1 MKIEVVYKGCG
12 EELQNFIFE
21 YCETTTLADL
31 LNELGLNPLDVYTD
45 KENHLCHYTL
55 GENVYLAVKYIVKD
69 GIVKWIVPVEQCTIE
84 EYLNQFNLTSII
96 WYKPDGVGACG
107 IESFWNFLIAVI
119 NGAYTRIDFIVTMV
133 DFFKLGKSVTSYINK
148 KFLHIPGGTFP
159 PVDNE
164 YVNQFICEKK
174 IWSIDEFM
182 YQFDLDDKEF
192 ARFLLYINGYIY
204 DELTNLYFFSNELHM
219 RNKRKYNEALQEYSN
234 SLNRTL
240 G

>member
-21 YCETTTLADL
+21 YGETTTLADL
-31 LNELGLNPLDVYTD
+31 LNELGLNPLDCVD
-45 KENHLCHYTL
+45 KENNLCHYPR

-96 WYKPDGVGACG
+96 WYKSDENGAG
-107 IESFWNFLIAVI
+107 EIESFWNFLIAVI
-119 NGAYTRIDFIVTMV
+119 NGVYSKIDFIVTMV
-133 DFFKLGKSVTSYINK
+133 EFFKLGKSVTSYINN
-148 KFLHIPGGTFP
+148 KFLHIPDGVFP

-204 DELTNLYFFSNELHM
+204 DELTNLYFFS
-219 RNKRKYNEALQEYSN
+219 KS
-234 SLNRTL
+234 
-240 G
+240 

>member
-1 MKIEVVYKGCG
+1 MKIEVAYKVCG

-21 YCETTTLADL
+21 YGETTTLADL
-31 LNELGLNPLDVYTD
+31 LNELGLNHSDILTD

-55 GENVYLAVKYIVKD
+55 GENVYLAVKYIVED

-84 EYLNQFNLTSII
+84 EYLNQFNLPSII
-96 WYKPDGVGACG
+96 WYRPGGIGAFG

-119 NGAYTRIDFIVTMV
+119 NGVYTKIDFIVTMV
-133 DFFKLGKSVTSYINK
+133 EFFKLGKSVTSYISK
-148 KFLHIPGGTFP
+148 KFLHIPDGVFL

>member
-31 LNELGLNPLDVYTD
+31 LNELELNPLDVYMD
-45 KENHLCHYTL
+45 KENHLCHYTR
-55 GENVYLAVKYIVKD
+55 GEKFDLAVKYIVKD
-69 GIVKWIVPVEQCTIE
+69 GIVKWVVPAEQCTIE

-96 WYKPDGVGACG
+96 WYKPGDIGACG

-119 NGAYTRIDFIVTMV
+119 NGVYTKIDFIVTMV
-133 DFFKLGKSVTSYINK
+133 EFFKLGKSVTSYINN
-148 KFLHIPGGTFP
+148 KFLHIPDAVFP

-182 YQFDLDDKEF
+182 YQFDLDDKDKYFCCF
-192 ARFLLYINGYIY
+192 AVDGSSCNV
-204 DELTNLYFFSNELHM
+204 LHIL
-219 RNKRKYNEALQEYSN
+219 RER
-234 SLNRTL
+234 
-240 G
+240 

>member
-1 MKIEVVYKGCG
+1 M
-12 EELQNFIFE
+12 
-21 YCETTTLADL
+21 
-31 LNELGLNPLDVYTD
+31 
-45 KENHLCHYTL
+45 
-55 GENVYLAVKYIVKD
+55 
-69 GIVKWIVPVEQCTIE
+69 
-84 EYLNQFNLTSII
+84 
-96 WYKPDGVGACG
+96 
-107 IESFWNFLIAVI
+107 IAVI

-133 DFFKLGKSVTSYINK
+133 DFFKLGKSVTSYINN
-148 KFLHIPGGTFP
+148 KFLHIPDAVFP

-174 IWSIDEFM
+174 VWSIDEFM
-182 YQFDLDDKEF
+182 YEFDLDDKEF

>member
-1 MKIEVVYKGCG
+1 MKIEVVYKGCE

-21 YCETTTLADL
+21 YGATTTLADL
-31 LNELGLNPLDVYTD
+31 LNELGLNHSDILTD

-55 GENVYLAVKYIVKD
+55 GENVYLAVKYIVED

-96 WYKPDGVGACG
+96 WYRPGGIGAFG

-119 NGAYTRIDFIVTMV
+119 NGVYTKIDFIVTMV
-133 DFFKLGKSVTSYINK
+133 EFFKLGKSVTSYINN
-148 KFLHIPGGTFP
+148 KFLHIPDGTFP

-174 IWSIDEFM
+174 VWSIDEFM
-182 YQFDLDDKEF
+182 YEFDLDDREF

-204 DELTNLYFFSNELHM
+204 DELTNLIFF
-219 RNKRKYNEALQEYSN
+219 
-234 SLNRTL
+234 
-240 G
+240 

>member
-31 LNELGLNPLDVYTD
+31 LNELELNPLDVYMD
-45 KENHLCHYTL
+45 KENHLCHYTR

-107 IESFWNFLIAVI
+107 IESFWNLLIAVI
-119 NGAYTRIDFIVTMV
+119 NGVYITMDFIVTMV
-133 DFFKLGKSVTSYINK
+133 EFFKLGKSVTSYINN
-148 KFLHIPGGTFP
+148 KFLHIPDGVIP

-164 YVNQFICEKK
+164 YVNSLFVKRRYGQLMNLC
-174 IWSIDEFM
+174 
-182 YQFDLDDKEF
+182 
-192 ARFLLYINGYIY
+192 INLI
-204 DELTNLYFFSNELHM
+204 
-219 RNKRKYNEALQEYSN
+219 
-234 SLNRTL
+234 
-240 G
+240 

>member
-31 LNELGLNPLDVYTD
+31 LNELELNPLDVYMD

-55 GENVYLAVKYIVKD
+55 GENVYLAVKYIVED

-133 DFFKLGKSVTSYINK
+133 DFFKLGKSVTSYINT
-148 KFLHIPGGTFP
+148 KFLHIPYAVFP
-159 PVDNE
+159 PVYNE

-174 IWSIDEFM
+174 VWSIDEFM
-182 YQFDLDDKEF
+182 YEFDLDDKEF

>member
-1 MKIEVVYKGCG
+1 MKIEVTYKVCE

-31 LNELGLNPLDVYTD
+31 LNELELNPLDVYMD

-55 GENVYLAVKYIVKD
+55 GENVYLAVKYIVED

-96 WYKPDGVGACG
+96 WYKSDENGACE

-119 NGAYTRIDFIVTMV
+119 NGVYTKIDFIVTMV
-133 DFFKLGKSVTSYINK
+133 DFFNLGKSVTSYINK
-148 KFLHIPGGTFP
+148 KFLHIPDRVFP
-159 PVDNE
+159 PVDNK

-182 YQFDLDDKEF
+182 YQFDL
-192 ARFLLYINGYIY
+192 RFWL
-204 DELTNLYFFSNELHM
+204 
-219 RNKRKYNEALQEYSN
+219 
-234 SLNRTL
+234 
-240 G
+240 

>member
-1 MKIEVVYKGCG
+1 MKIEILYKYCE

-21 YCETTTLADL
+21 YGETTTLADL
-31 LNELGLNPLDVYTD
+31 LNELGLNPLDCID
-45 KENHLCHYTL
+45 KENNLCHYTR
-55 GENVYLAVKYIVKD
+55 GENVYLAVKYIIKD

-96 WYKPDGVGACG
+96 WYRPGGIGACG
-107 IESFWNFLIAVI
+107 IESFWNFLISVI
-119 NGAYTRIDFIVTMV
+119 NGVYTKIDFIVTMAE
-133 DFFKLGKSVTSYINK
+133 FFKLGKSVTSYIN
-148 KFLHIPGGTFP
+148 GTFP

>member
-1 MKIEVVYKGCG
+1 MKIEVVYKGCE

-21 YCETTTLADL
+21 YGATTTLADL
-31 LNELGLNPLDVYTD
+31 LNELGLNHSDILTD

-55 GENVYLAVKYIVKD
+55 GENVYLAVKYIVED

-96 WYKPDGVGACG
+96 WYRPGGIGAFG

-119 NGAYTRIDFIVTMV
+119 NGVYTKIDFIVTMV
-133 DFFKLGKSVTSYINK
+133 EFFKLGKSVTSYINN
-148 KFLHIPGGTFP
+148 KFLHIPDGTFP

-174 IWSIDEFM
+174 VWSIDEFM
-182 YQFDLDDKEF
+182 YEFDLDDREF

-204 DELTNLYFFSNELHM
+204 DELTN
-219 RNKRKYNEALQEYSN
+219 
-234 SLNRTL
+234 
-240 G
+240 